1 MKQAGRDHAHRWS
14 FFCGHVGKN
23 RVIIKG
29 AINNNVK
36 ETSIFTIIMIALTSG
51 SIAALVRFLR
61 SPMEANP
68 ILHSRQHFR

>member
-1 MKQAGRDHAHRWS
+1 M
-14 FFCGHVGKN
+14 
-23 RVIIKG
+23 
-29 AINNNVK
+29 
-36 ETSIFTIIMIALTSG
+36 FTIIMIALTSG